1 VARTRGRAW
10 PSQTPDPRAER
21 NPGRWLPQSW
31 CRIRRG
37 WMDLRQLRVRP
48 PALSGL
54 FGGRADLARPRPP
67 HLGYFANPPSRGIP
81 TGNEAGIGDPANAA
95 LAVTPHHCLSS
106 GRGEVWMSR
115 PHQRFFPPLPEGNL
129 GRPLW
134 SPCGHGA
141 LGSALGRMVAR
152 KALPRPETRSA
163 HWAQDA
169 GGKPREF
176 DYTVPRG
183 RSLSARTFRV
193 WGEVRESKERT
204 NCGMARSCSLSTR

>member
-1 VARTRGRAW
+1 LDGPAAIAGSSACTLWTFWRQSR
-10 PSQTPDPRAER
+10 PSTA
-21 NPGRWLPQSW
+21 
-31 CRIRRG
+31 
-37 WMDLRQLRVRP
+37 
-48 PALSGL
+48 PA
-54 FGGRADLARPRPP
+54 P